1 MDPAWWALN
10 AAYAAYVVSPV
21 FKDMLRL
28 RFMALIVTVLF
39 MTYGFISGIYSI
51 VWWNIAFGAMHL
63 FQIALLMRERMGV
76 SLSKEDDQIRKKLF
90 PTLDPVEFNAL
101 WSMGTERTLGPNEVI
116 VEAGAHVVDM
126 HLILDGAADV
136 DVGEGRLIRLRP
148 LALVGEM
155 SLVSGNVACATVRSA
170 GPTTVRSFNHAALL
184 ALGETRP
191 LVKDAALIL
200 IGRQL
205 AEKIHADPSLVPA

>member
-1 MDPAWWALN
+1 MDAAWWALN

-63 FQIALLMRERMGV
+63 FQIALLLRERIGV
-76 SLSKEDDQIRKKLF
+76 SLSKEDDQLRQKLF

-101 WSMGTERTLGPNEVI
+101 WSLGTERTFAPKEVI
-116 VEAGAHVVDM
+116 VEADAPVEDVYI
-126 HLILDGAADV
+126 ILQGAANV
-136 DVGEGRLIRLRP
+136 DLGEGRISRLRP
-148 LALVGEM
+148 HSLIGEM
-155 SLVSGNVACATVRSA
+155 SLLRCGPACATVRSS
-170 GPTTVRSFNHAALL
+170 GPTIVRSFKHEALL